1 MVLTALR
8 GALGF
13 LSRLPVGRD
22 GDAWTAFTEHPTVF
36 PLAGYVIGALVA
48 LPLSVPG
55 PPATVGIAF
64 AVGIYAVTGIN
75 HVDGVAD
82 LGDAL
87 AVHGDA
93 AARRE
98 VMKDTALGVG
108 GALAVAV
115 VVAGLVAAGS
125 AIAALPA
132 RAALLAV
139 VAEVGAKAG
148 MATLVCVG
156 SSPHD
161 GLGAGFTTNAGPRA
175 LAPAWLLA
183 LPAAL
188 LAWPAIVPAVVV
200 LLAAAIVAAVAFRLA
215 RSRLGGVSGDVL
227 GATNEIARVAAL
239 HAGVIAWT
247 HW

>member
-13 LSRLPVGRD
+13 LSRFPVGRD
-22 GDAWTAFTEHPTVF
+22 GDAWAAFAERPIAF
-36 PLAGYVIGALVA
+36 PLVGYLLGALVG
-48 LPLSVPG
+48 LSLLIPG

-64 AVGIYAVTGIN
+64 AVGVYAVTGIN

-93 AARRE
+93 TAQRE
-98 VMKDTALGVG
+98 VMKDTTLGVG
-108 GALAVAV
+108 GALAVAL
-115 VVAGLVAAGS
+115 VVAGLVTAGS

-132 RAALLAV
+132 QAAFFAV
-139 VAEVGAKAG
+139 AAEVGAKAG
-148 MATLVCVG
+148 MASLVCVG

-161 GLGAGFTTNAGPRA
+161 GLGAGFTANASPRA
-175 LAPAWLLA
+175 LGPVWLLA
-183 LPAAL
+183 LPATL
-188 LAWPAIVPAVVV
+188 LAWPAIVPAAVA
-200 LLAAAIVAAVAFRLA
+200 LLAAGVVALAVLRWA
-215 RSRLGGVSGDVL
+215 RSNLGGVTGDVL
-227 GATNEIARVAAL
+227 GAANEIARVAAL

>member
-22 GDAWTAFTEHPTVF
+22 TDAWTAFAERPIAF
-36 PLAGYVIGALVA
+36 PLAGYVIGALVV
-48 LPLSVPG
+48 LPLLVPG
-55 PPATVGIAF
+55 PPATIGIAF

-98 VMKDTALGVG
+98 VMKDTTLGVG
-108 GALAVAV
+108 GALAVALV
-115 VVAGLVAAGS
+115 VVGLVAAGS

-132 RAALLAV
+132 RAVLLAIA
-139 VAEVGAKAG
+139 AEVGAKAG

-161 GLGAGFTTNAGPRA
+161 GLGAGFTVNAGPRA
-175 LAPAWLLA
+175 LAPVWLLV
-183 LPAAL
+183 LPAVL
-188 LAWPAIVPAVVV
+188 LAWPEVMPAVAALLTSGLVALVV
-200 LLAAAIVAAVAFRLA
+200 FRWA

-247 HW
+247 H

>member
-13 LSRLPVGRD
+13 LSRLPIGRD
-22 GDAWTAFTEHPTVF
+22 ADAWTAFAERPIAF
-36 PLAGYVIGALVA
+36 PLAGYPLGALVA
-48 LPLSVPG
+48 LPLLVPG
-55 PPATVGIAF
+55 PPATVGIVF
-64 AVGIYAVTGIN
+64 AVGVYAVTGIN

-87 AVHGDA
+87 VIHGDA

-98 VMKDTALGVG
+98 IMKDTTLGVG
-108 GALAVAV
+108 GALAVAL

-132 RAALLAV
+132 RAVLLAV
-139 VAEVGAKAG
+139 AAEVGAKAG

-175 LAPAWLLA
+175 LTPVWLLV

-188 LAWPAIVPAVVV
+188 LAWPAIVPAAAA
-200 LLAAAIVAAVAFRLA
+200 LLAAAIATLVVLRWA
-215 RSRLGGVSGDVL
+215 RAHLGGVTGDVL
-227 GATNEIARVAAL
+227 GATNEIARVTAL
-239 HAGVIAWT
+239 HVGVIAWT

>member
-22 GDAWTAFTEHPTVF
+22 ADAWTAFAERPIAF
-36 PLAGYVIGALVA
+36 PLAGYVIGALVG
-48 LPLSVPG
+48 LPLLVPG
-55 PPATVGIAF
+55 PSATVGIVF
-64 AVGIYAVTGIN
+64 AVGVYAVTGIN

-98 VMKDTALGVG
+98 VMKDTTLGVG
-108 GALAVAV
+108 GALAVAL

-125 AIAALPA
+125 AIAVLPA
-132 RAALLAV
+132 RTALLAIA
-139 VAEVGAKAG
+139 AEVGAKAG
-148 MATLVCVG
+148 MASLVCVG

-161 GLGAGFTTNAGPRA
+161 GLGAGFTTNANPWA
-175 LAPAWLLA
+175 LAPVWLLA
-183 LPAAL
+183 LPAVF
-188 LAWPAIVPAVVV
+188 LAWPAVMPAVTA
-200 LLAAAIVAAVAFRLA
+200 LLAAAIMAVVVLRWA
-215 RSRLGGVSGDVL
+215 RSNLGGVSGDVL

>member
-1 MVLTALR
+1 VVLSALR

-13 LSRLPVGRD
+13 LSRLPIGRD
-22 GDAWTAFTEHPTVF
+22 SDAWTAFAERPIAF
-36 PLAGYVIGALVA
+36 PLAGYPLGALVG
-48 LPLSVPG
+48 LPLLVPG

-64 AVGIYAVTGIN
+64 AVGVYAVTGIN

-98 VMKDTALGVG
+98 VMKDTTLGVG
-108 GALAVAV
+108 GVLAVAL

-132 RAALLAV
+132 RAALLAIA
-139 VAEVGAKAG
+139 AEVGAKAG
-148 MATLVCVG
+148 MASLVCGG
-156 SSPHD
+156 SSPHN
-161 GLGAGFTTNAGPRA
+161 GLGARFTTNADPRA
-175 LAPAWLLA
+175 MTPVWLLA
-183 LPAAL
+183 LPAVAV
-188 LAWPAIVPAVVV
+188 AWPALAPAAAA
-200 LLAAAIVAAVAFRLA
+200 LLAAAIVTLVVFRWA
-215 RSRLGGVSGDVL
+215 RLHLGGVSGDVL